1 MLYFILTLCLVGI
14 ALGTIIIRSR
24 QQRDLLQTR
33 FNQIIGLRQLIH
45 LLRFHRRQS
54 HQALKSAPPR
64 TENLSESIAI
74 KTLIHSLINQAEI
87 TNKPMYRILD
97 KQLST
102 ILDEWPKYSVQRN
115 QSTHGKAIRH
125 VLYLI
130 DDTLTQCLITSE
142 KEELFTQYQ
151 GTWPIMLNAIDSL
164 SRFRY
169 AIENYKMGSDV
180 MAREL
185 GLHAQILKRR
195 MAQLHLPDDPA
206 VPPLIIDNLFIQYDN
221 IDLNG
226 HDKEL
231 VKYHLYQFSLE
242 ASDTLFH
249 LFDLVLSHI
258 GAELSIKLPELTA
271 REDKKVVQIIARY

>member
-1 MLYFILTLCLVGI
+1 MLYFILTLCLIGI
-14 ALGTIIIRSR
+14 ALGVITIRSR
-24 QQRDLLQTR
+24 QQRDILQSR

-54 HQALKSAPPR
+54 HQALKSTPLI
-64 TENLSESIAI
+64 TQNLSESIAI
-74 KTLIHSLINQAEI
+74 KTLTQSLINQAET
-87 TNKPMYRILD
+87 TNKPMYRILN
-97 KQLST
+97 KQLDT
-102 ILDEWPKYSVQRN
+102 ILNEWPKYSVQRN

-130 DDTLTQCLITSE
+130 DDTLTQSLIDSE
-142 KEELFTQYQ
+142 KEAIFKDYQ
-151 GTWPIMLNAIDSL
+151 GTWPLMLNAIDSL

-185 GLHAQILKRR
+185 GLHGQILKRR

-206 VPPLIIDNLFIQYDN
+206 VPPLIIDKLFCQYEN
-221 IDLNG
+221 IDLNR
-226 HDKEL
+226 HDKER
-231 VKYHLYQFSLE
+231 VKHELYQFSLE

-249 LFDLVLSHI
+249 LFDLVLAHI
-258 GAELSIKLPELTA
+258 GHELSIKLPELA
-271 REDKKVVQIIARY
+271 VREENKVVQMIARY

>member
-1 MLYFILTLCLVGI
+1 MLYFILTLCLIGI
-14 ALGTIIIRSR
+14 VLGVITIRSQ
-24 QQRDLLQTR
+24 QQRDMLQRR

-54 HQALKSAPPR
+54 HQALKKTPQI
-64 TENLSESIAI
+64 TQNLSESIAI
-74 KTLIHSLINQAEI
+74 KTLTHSLINQAE
-87 TNKPMYRILD
+87 TSNKPMYRILN
-97 KQLST
+97 KQLDT

-142 KEELFTQYQ
+142 KEELFKHYQ

-169 AIENYKMGSDV
+169 AIENYKLGSDV

-185 GLHAQILKRR
+185 GLHIQILKRR
-195 MAQLHLPDDPA
+195 MAQLHLPNEPS
-206 VPPLIIDNLFIQYDN
+206 VPPLIIENLFSHYES
-221 IDLNG
+221 IDLNA

-231 VKYHLYQFSLE
+231 VKYQLYQFSLE

-249 LFDLVLSHI
+249 LFDLVLAHI
-258 GAELSIKLPELTA
+258 GNELSIKLPELTV
-271 REDKKVVQIIARY
+271 REDKKVVQIIARS

>member
-1 MLYFILTLCLVGI
+1 MLYFILTLCLLGI
-14 ALGTIIIRSR
+14 ALGAIIIRSR
-24 QQRDLLQTR
+24 QHRDILQSR

-54 HQALKSAPPR
+54 HQALKSTPPI

-74 KTLIHSLINQAEI
+74 RTLVHSLINQSEI
-87 TNKPMYRILD
+87 TSKPMYRILN

-115 QSTHGKAIRH
+115 QSCHGKAIRH

-130 DDTLTQCLITSE
+130 DDTLTQCLLTTE
-142 KEELFTQYQ
+142 KEQLFKHYQ
-151 GTWPIMLNAIDSL
+151 GTWPVMLNAIDSL

-169 AIENYKMGSDV
+169 AIENYKLGSDV

-185 GLHAQILKRR
+185 GLHVQILRRR

-206 VPPLIIDNLFIQYDN
+206 VPPLIIEKLFSHYEN
-221 IDLNG
+221 INLNG
-226 HDKEL
+226 HDKDQ
-231 VKYHLYQFSLE
+231 VKHHLYQFSLE

-249 LFDLVLSHI
+249 LFDLVLAHI
-258 GAELSIKLPELTA
+258 GTELSIRLPELTVM
-271 REDKKVVQIIARY
+271 EDKKVVQIIARY